1 MTWTGSGGR
10 AVNNILVLPMVV
22 PLLTGFVLFFLR
34 PSVKAQKIVAT
45 FSILSLTAISVRIL
59 LLIRDE
65 GIIRLDFGGWKPPF
79 GILFVGDSFSALLV
93 LTTSVVSG
101 LILFYAFTATER
113 RHENM
118 FFYPFSFFLVAGVN
132 GSFLTG
138 DLFNLFVCFEVML
151 LASYVLVTL
160 GGGKV
165 RLAESMVYVAINVV
179 ASWFFLVALA
189 FLYGSVGTLNMAHIS
204 VRVAEAG
211 QGPLLSAIAVIF
223 LIVFALKA
231 GLLLYFWLPGS
242 YSVPPGPVAALFGA
256 LLTKVGVYA
265 MFRTFTLIFYHD
277 AAITHGIIGTMAVLT
292 LAGGSFGAIAYK
304 DIRVI
309 ASYNVV
315 IAVGFMMLGLA
326 VFNEHAFQGSV
337 WYLIHDMVIKA
348 LLFLVVGAM
357 VVLTR
362 ESRIDRMSG
371 LIRNYPLLGW
381 LFFITM
387 VSLAGIPPFSGFIG
401 KVYTGL
407 GAVEGGNYWLLF
419 AGFLSSLFVL
429 YSLLRIFMNCFW
441 GETTITREEQRP
453 LRRSKLIPLTLLGAL
468 TLGIGIGAQALAPFV
483 ADAAHV
489 MANPEIYIEAVLG
502 EVQSGG

>member
-1 MTWTGSGGR
+1 M
-10 AVNNILVLPMVV
+10 NNILVLPMVI

-34 PSVKAQKIVAT
+34 PSVRAQKLVASL
-45 FSILSLTAISVRIL
+45 SILSLIAVSVRML
-59 LLIRDE
+59 LKIRDA
-65 GIIRLDFGGWKPPF
+65 GILRLDFGGWKPPF
-79 GILFVGDSFSALLV
+79 GILFVGDSFAALLV
-93 LTTSVVSG
+93 LTTSIVSG
-101 LILFYAFTATER
+101 LILFYAFAATER

-132 GSFLTG
+132 GSLLTG

-160 GGGKV
+160 GGGKSQ
-165 RLAESMVYVAINVV
+165 LAESMKYVAINVV

-189 FLYGSVGTLNMAHIS
+189 FLYGTIGTLNMAHIS

-242 YSVPPGPVAALFGA
+242 YSSPPAPVAALFAA

-265 MFRTFTLIFYHD
+265 MFRVFTLIFYHD
-277 AAITHGIIGTMAVLT
+277 SSITHGLIGAMAVLT
-292 LAGGSFGAIAYK
+292 LAGGSLGAVAYK

-326 VFNEHAFQGSV
+326 VFNEAAFRGSV
-337 WYLIHDMVIKA
+337 YYLIHDMVIKA
-348 LLFLVVGAM
+348 LLFLAVGSM
-357 VVLTR
+357 ILLTG

-387 VSLAGIPPFSGFIG
+387 LSLAGIPPFSGFIG

-407 GAVEGGNYWLLF
+407 GAVEGGNYWLLL

-453 LRRSKLIPLTLLGAL
+453 LNKKKLIPLSLLGAL
-468 TLGIGIGAQALAPFV
+468 TLAIGVGTQVLAPFV

-489 MANPEIYIEAVLG
+489 LANPEIYIEAVLG
-502 EVQSGG
+502 EVQPDE